1 YLPFEIFRE
10 QGNDKVGAIFG
21 ANATSLGFTTLLTD
35 KCKGTVLNKD
45 GKPTEELVYSTYN
58 LKQLNPKTNRVYL
71 INEQTKAVDAQTP
84 ASDSEKDNDLEFL
97 QTPDGTNCSY
107 IIDMF
112 SIQALYKG
120 NFEIIFYADNP
131 YTNNEED
138 YLRLSVWSFRGKT
151 KSVLNNYLRDMT
163 TNYKTSFLLPH
174 DYEIPTFNYPE
185 YVLPP
190 VPYNY
195 KPYTK
200 DIMPT
205 DVVLPLITKIT
216 APAQCKKGIEPV
228 NLFSDEFNEGYY
240 EIEIDL
246 KQIDPT
252 IQSISKFQDAYKTI
266 EISNL
271 GNLQVECAKPN
282 IENFIPNRDINLSGG
297 RNACYA
303 NFGLLSKIILKESG
317 YSQTDKINFD
327 NTITLYTK
335 NITNNI
341 QTVATGY
348 TSGLSSDNY
357 KNSYITEKGK
367 SSGDIKFLLQITKL
381 SNSDNDKIKETYLQ
395 AYYTNDLKL
404 KIRFS
409 KLIFTQLFLRNNNSN
424 FLFFYSGNDKNI
436 ILDVSNPNVLGIRN
450 KSDNPVKITIKP
462 N

>member
-1 YLPFEIFRE
+1 
-10 QGNDKVGAIFG
+10 
-21 ANATSLGFTTLLTD
+21 D

-151 KSVLNNYLRDMT
+151 KSTLNNYLRDMT

-195 KPYTK
+195 KTYTQ
-200 DIMPT
+200 DIWAVNT
-205 DVVLPLITKIT
+205 IQPLKTKIT
-216 APAQCKKGIEPV
+216 ALAQCKKKNNDDTI
-228 NLFSDEFNEGYY
+228 NLFDDKFNYAYY

-246 KQIDPT
+246 KKIDPT
-252 IQSISKFQDAYKTI
+252 IQSIDKFISSYKTI

-271 GNLQVECAKPN
+271 SNLQVECVPPE
-282 IENFIPNRDINLSGG
+282 IEKFIPKRYFNIIFGDIDCRGGSISLARDLKLQQKGLLQQDNINFP
-297 RNACYA
+297 N
-303 NFGLLSKIILKESG
+303 NFTINTEKITNDIKTIDTFKTNGLLSRDYFSLYNYFHQNFLK
-317 YSQTDKINFD
+317 
-327 NTITLYTK
+327 
-335 NITNNI
+335 
-341 QTVATGY
+341 
-348 TSGLSSDNY
+348 
-357 KNSYITEKGK
+357 
-367 SSGDIKFLLQITKL
+367 LLVQITKL
-381 SNSDNDKIKETYLQ
+381 SDNDNNKIKETYLQ

-404 KIRFS
+404 KIRFTKSVLS
-409 KLIFTQLFLRNNNSN
+409 KFILGLGNYKIFNYF
-424 FLFFYSGNDKNI
+424 GNDEDLI
-436 ILDVSNPNVLGIRN
+436 IDINNENVLGIRN
-450 KSDNPVKITIKP
+450 KSTNPVKITIKP
-462 N
+462 R

>member
-1 YLPFEIFRE
+1 
-10 QGNDKVGAIFG
+10 
-21 ANATSLGFTTLLTD
+21 
-35 KCKGTVLNKD
+35 
-45 GKPTEELVYSTYN
+45 

-71 INEQTKAVDAQTP
+71 INEKTKSVDAQTP
-84 ASDSEKDNDLEFL
+84 VSDSEKDNNCEFL

-120 NFEIIFYADNP
+120 DFEIIFYADNP

-174 DYEIPTFNYPE
+174 DYEIPTFNYPQ

-195 KPYTK
+195 PEYTK
-200 DIMPT
+200 NIMPS

-216 APAQCKKGIEPV
+216 APAQCKNIIEYPTT
-228 NLFSDEFNEGYY
+228 LFSDEFNDAYY
-240 EIEIDL
+240 EVEIDL

-271 GNLQVECAKPN
+271 NNIQVECGPPE
-282 IENFIPNRDINLSGG
+282 IDNFIPNRNINLLEGQKCDHNIGSL
-297 RNACYA
+297 N
-303 NFGLLSKIILKESG
+303 NITLQESG
-317 YSQTDKINFD
+317 RSQTDKVNFLNTFTIDTKKIPINDIKTFA
-327 NTITLYTK
+327 TAYT
-335 NITNNI
+335 N
-341 QTVATGY
+341 
-348 TSGLSSDNY
+348 GLPSDNY
-357 KNSYITEKGK
+357 QNIYKINNKEAYI
-367 SSGDIKFLLQITKL
+367 IFLLQITSL
-381 SNSDNDKIKETYLQ
+381 SNEVDNKIKETYLQ
-395 AYYTNDLKL
+395 AYYTNDVKL

-409 KLIFTQLFLRNNNSN
+409 KKILGILSGKDLKPSKWTYL
-424 FLFFYSGNDKNI
+424 GNDKNI
-436 ILDVSNPNVLGIRN
+436 IIDVDNPSVLGIRN
-450 KSDNPVKITIKP
+450 KSNNPIKITIKP
-462 N
+462 R